1 MSKPK
6 VDYEAAWHS
15 CFRTG
20 EPDNDFVCRID
31 RAISFY
37 RYDLYDLTYT
47 PSKERSAIYR
57 RLRSH
62 ANDLLAGLEQLP
74 SDIRI
79 EVEDLYI
86 GNESA
91 DYAEKTEGT
100 DYEAICEFDRDLD
113 LLKEIIGRLNVNLSD
128 ADSIY
133 AREKGRRKQNIGLE
147 QAIVELQSIF
157 ETYAKRSARF
167 GLSHD
172 AYSSSGDY
180 RGDFMPFLKVVFW
193 SYNGREFPQVGA
205 LGETARKILGLK
217 KS

>member
-1 MSKPK
+1 
-6 VDYEAAWHS
+6 
-15 CFRTG
+15 
-20 EPDNDFVCRID
+20 
-31 RAISFY
+31 
-37 RYDLYDLTYT
+37 
-47 PSKERSAIYR
+47 
-57 RLRSH
+57 
-62 ANDLLAGLEQLP
+62 LAGLEQLP

-113 LLKEIIGRLNVNLSD
+113 LLKDIIGRLNVNLPD

-133 AREKGRRKQNIGLE
+133 VVKKDVASKTLGSN
-147 QAIVELQSIF
+147 
-157 ETYAKRSARF
+157 RSARF

-172 AYSSSGDY
+172 AYSSSGYY